1 MKLGGGEN
9 LCIRRHND
17 AVVLLLL
24 LLLLLRYTLR
34 GLGVTYVRSTKA
46 LVKVFVQKAFL
57 RFAKCE
63 RPVQK
68 IVMTDT

>member
-17 AVVLLLL
+17 AVVLLL

-46 LVKVFVQKAFL
+46 LVKVFVQKAF
-57 RFAKCE
+57 FGSQSAKDQCK
-63 RPVQK
+63 RS
-68 IVMTDT
+68 